1 MGLKNRQMLKRAG
14 KRTRIVGIVFL
25 VAVCL
30 ALLGYYLPGYFNKE
44 RAVTQPASPADMVN
58 LRDFIPGIQI
68 ELAYATENNI
78 CHQPIYDSNE
88 ALLRRGTAEKLKKA
102 QEALQSQG
110 YSLKV
115 WDAYRP
121 PQAQYKLW
129 QVMPDSRYVINPH
142 KGFSNHSRGIAVD
155 VTLVDS
161 SGAEILMPTGFD
173 NFTAKADRDYSDI
186 SAQQANNARILE
198 KAMVESGFVSIFY
211 EWWHFHD
218 ADKEQYGVYWPP
230 GTNNGVSP

>member
-1 MGLKNRQMLKRAG
+1 MGFGKRHMSKRAG
-14 KRTRIVGIVFL
+14 KPAPLIGAALL
-25 VAVCL
+25 VVIGL
-30 ALLGYYLPGYFNKE
+30 VLLGYYLPGYLTGE

-58 LRDFIPGIQI
+58 LQDFIPGIHI

-78 CHQPIYDSNE
+78 CRQPIYDSDQ

-102 QEALQSQG
+102 QEALQAQG

-129 QVMPDSRYVINPH
+129 QAMPDSRYVINPH
-142 KGFSNHSRGIAVD
+142 KGFSNHSRGVAVD

-161 SGAEILMPTGFD
+161 SGEEILMPTGFD
-173 NFTAKADRDYSDI
+173 DFTPQADRDYSDV
-186 SAQQANNARILE
+186 SAQQAQNAQILE
-198 KAMVESGFVSIFY
+198 KAMVKSGFVSIFY

-218 ADKEQYGVYWPP
+218 ADKDQYGVYWPP
-230 GTNNGVSP
+230 AADSGASG